1 MLKLNAIYELI
12 EKMEQEKK
20 RMPEGIRSYSC
31 DVSHE
36 TVIQWADEFASSAL
50 NKDFINFKTLI
61 EKVERIEDSFERVV
75 HCTFLVI
82 LLESNDINKPELFER
97 INLITKAK
105 DGQWSGNYHFSG
117 YYYFSH
123 GIRYINAMMP
133 SVAEP
138 LKDYIAES
146 EAFIDFFLER
156 ETSSYDRSIILTN
169 LSQYYGVTYPV
180 NGYQRVATFLKR
192 VVKKNNGVLPEFS
205 SWAINGMLGSFIS
218 FGFHE
223 KPKVHDETIYQ
234 FSGVACESIR
244 ETSSSK
250 VPDGTISMLDIIAYE
265 IFKVPVENRLFDHP
279 NCFLQNFDVLSYP
292 DPEKCSKMLGTIFA
306 ESRINRE
313 GVEAHLTWSHDDRD
327 ILQKEY
333 GRALVNVLIRYF
345 NICNLKNFF

>member
-1 MLKLNAIYELI
+1 MLKLNAVYGLI

-20 RMPEGIRSYSC
+20 RMPEGFRTYNN

-36 TVIQWADEFASSAL
+36 TAIQWANEFASSAL
-50 NKDFINFKTLI
+50 NKDFTNFKTLI
-61 EKVERIEDSFERVV
+61 EKAERIEDSFERAI
-75 HCTFLVI
+75 HCAFLVV

-97 INLITKAK
+97 INLITK
-105 DGQWSGNYHFSG
+105 DGQWSGYFFFSSG
-117 YYYFSH
+117 V
-123 GIRYINAMMP
+123 RYINAMMP
-133 SVAEP
+133 SIAEP
-138 LKDYIAES
+138 LKDYITKS
-146 EAFIDFFLER
+146 EVYTDFFLR
-156 ETSSYDRSIILTN
+156 DETSSRARSNILMN
-169 LSQYYGVTYPV
+169 LSQYYGTFYTV

-192 VVKKNNGVLPEFS
+192 VAKKNNNSLPEIS
-205 SWAINGMLGSFIS
+205 SYALNGMLNSFIS

-223 KPKVHDETIYQ
+223 NPKIHHQTIYE
-234 FSGVACESIR
+234 FSGSACESIR

-279 NCFLQNFDVLSYP
+279 NCFLQNFDILSYP
-292 DPEKCSKMLGTIFA
+292 DPEKCSKMLATIFA
-306 ESRINRE
+306 ENRINQN
-313 GVEAHLTWSHDDRD
+313 GIEAHLVWSHDGRD